1 MLKLYNSLTNKLE
14 EFIPLDPKEVK
25 MYACGPTVYDSP
37 HIGNAR
43 PMVIFDILFRLL
55 KILYPKVIYVRNIT
69 DVDDKIN
76 ARAHARQISIQE
88 LTNEIISEFNSDKN
102 LLNILPVS
110 FEPKATQHINEMLEI
125 IDELISKDLAYVSH
139 GHVLFRVKKI
149 SNYGMLSKRNLDEM
163 IAGSRVEIAPYK
175 EDPMDFV
182 LWKPSKENEPEWS
195 SKYGR
200 GRPGWHLECSAMT
213 HKYLGA
219 QFDIHAGGQD
229 LMFPHHEN
237 EIAQSFGAFGCLM
250 ARYWIHNAM
259 VSVNG
264 KKMSKSLGNIVSL
277 KDSLKKYKGEVI
289 RYALLTA
296 HYQKTLDFSEELLRK
311 SQKALDKFYNALS
324 FSQKNQESDVDK
336 RILDALCNNLNTP
349 LALNELHSVTDQI
362 FKASDE
368 SEIDNLCAKL
378 KVSARIMGL
387 LENSPSNWFKL
398 GQKFSDEEIEKML
411 DERAAAKAQKDYK
424 LADEIREKL
433 LEAGIQ
439 IEDKKNGT
447 TWKTARKQE

>member
-14 EFIPLDPKEVK
+14 AFIPLDPKDVK

-43 PMVIFDILFRLL
+43 PMVIFDVLFRLL
-55 KILYPKVIYVRNIT
+55 KILYPKVTYVRNIT

-76 ARAHARQISIQE
+76 ARAYARKISIQE
-88 LTNEIISEFNSDKN
+88 LTNEVINEFNSDKD

-125 IDELISKDLAYVSH
+125 IDVLISKDLAYVSH

-149 SNYGMLSKRNLDEM
+149 LNYGMLSKRNLDEM

-182 LWKPSKENEPEWS
+182 LWKPSRENEPAWP
-195 SKYGR
+195 SKYGA

-219 QFDIHAGGQD
+219 EFDIHAGGQD

-250 ARYWIHNAM
+250 AKYWLHNAM
-259 VSVNG
+259 VSVDG
-264 KKMSKSLGNIVSL
+264 KKMSKSLGNIISL
-277 KDSLKKYKGEVI
+277 KDILKKYEGEVI
-289 RYALLTA
+289 RYALLTT
-296 HYQKTLDFSEELLRK
+296 HYQKNLDFSEELLKK
-311 SQKALDKFYNALS
+311 SQKALDRFYNALS
-324 FSQKNQESDVDK
+324 LSDKNQANEIDQK
-336 RILDALCNNLNTP
+336 ILDALCNNLNTP
-349 LALNELHSVTDQI
+349 LALSELHSVADQI
-362 FKASDE
+362 FKASAAD
-368 SEIDNLCAKL
+368 EIDNLCAKL
-378 KVSARIMGL
+378 KASAKILGL
-387 LENSPSNWFKL
+387 LENSPSNWFRSD
-398 GQKFSDEEIEKML
+398 QKFSDDQIEKML
-411 DERAAAKAQKDYK
+411 EERATAKAQKNYK
-424 LADEIREKL
+424 LADEIRKNL
-433 LEAGIQ
+433 LDAGIQ
-439 IEDKKNGT
+439 IEDTKNGT
-447 TWKTARKQE
+447 TWKTSR